1 MVYKQT
7 YQLAFDMAKTAEK
20 AYRQELGIATSNF
33 IQYGYFDSAMQG
45 LTAGEQ
51 LHLSLRQMEKAY
63 LDAHKR
69 EFEITKNVS
78 LSKINAI
85 ALSQLK
91 TTGIAEFDVPEE
103 VFDMD
108 YAGHYFRRIKSVSI
122 SINSIAP
129 PNTTVAATLR
139 LLKNSVRINT
149 SGATYQRNNEE
160 GIPIDDDRFVENNV
174 PFKAVATSHGFNDA
188 GLFELNFK
196 DDRYLPFE
204 GAGVIS
210 RWKLE
215 MPTPVPLRPFD
226 YNTISDVVLHVKY
239 TSREDVGLFKTKA
252 VAHVLAYLQNP

>member
-1 MVYKQT
+1 MFSFILSSIHSYIWDLPSSCLYISHLWFLQHHL
-7 YQLAFDMAKTAEK
+7 QFWRRDWATA
-20 AYRQELGIATSNF
+20 
-33 IQYGYFDSAMQG
+33 
-45 LTAGEQ
+45 
-51 LHLSLRQMEKAY
+51 
-63 LDAHKR
+63 
-69 EFEITKNVS
+69 
-78 LSKINAI
+78 
-85 ALSQLK
+85 
-91 TTGIAEFDVPEE
+91 
-103 VFDMD
+103 
-108 YAGHYFRRIKSVSI
+108 RRRRCWR
-122 SINSIAP
+122 IAP

-160 GIPIDDDRFVENNV
+160 GIPIDDERFVENNV

-252 VAHVLAYLQNP
+252 VTHVLAYLLNP

>member
-1 MVYKQT
+1 M
-7 YQLAFDMAKTAEK
+7 
-20 AYRQELGIATSNF
+20 ATSNF

-51 LHLSLRQMEKAY
+51 LHIGLRQMEKAY
-63 LDAHKR
+63 LDANKR

-78 LSKINAI
+78 LSKINAA
-85 ALSQLK
+85 ALTRLK
-91 TTGIAEFDVPEE
+91 TTGITEFDVPEE

-122 SINSIAP
+122 SIPSGAA
-129 PNTTVAATLR
+129 PNTTVPATLR

-149 SGATYQRNNEE
+149 SGATYARNNEE
-160 GIPIDDDRFVENNV
+160 GIPIDDERFVENNV
-174 PFKAVATSHGFNDA
+174 PFKAVATSHGQNDA
-188 GLFELNFK
+188 GVFELNFK

-215 MPTPVPLRPFD
+215 MPAQAALRPFD
-226 YNTISDVVLHVKY
+226 YNTITDVVLHVKY
-239 TSREDVGLFKTKA
+239 TAREDVGLFKTKA
-252 VAHVLAYLQNP
+252 VNHVLAFL